1 MPIQASQQ
9 DLQPQPLDYSMSRKQ
24 RYVAESKKTGTFL
37 NNMTLKNSAQEAYA
51 DLLRESTI
59 TFCRGPAGTGKT
71 YIAAYYA
78 LQALL
83 NDEVR
88 RVILTRPIVA
98 VEDIGYLPGDMLEK
112 IHPYILPLLDAIED
126 HVGPTKAREL
136 LNLGSIEI
144 VPLAYMRGR
153 SINEAF
159 VILDEAQNTT
169 PEQMKMF
176 LTRIGYGSKM
186 VITGDSS
193 QSDLQV
199 PLNGLQWASDRLKG
213 TNSQVSVVEFAPSN
227 IVRNPLIE
235 SMLAHLDS
243 PPAKQSQSRVTE
255 GPGRLI
261 NMNQGA
267 GRLLS
272 SPTARPQ

>member
-1 MPIQASQQ
+1 
-9 DLQPQPLDYSMSRKQ
+9 MSRK
-24 RYVAESKKTGTFL
+24 RYSAESATKKSGTYL
-37 NNMTLKNSAQEAYA
+37 NQMALKNSAQEAYA
-51 DLLRESTI
+51 ELLQESTV
-59 TFCRGPAGTGKT
+59 TFCKGPAGTGKT

-83 NDEVR
+83 NEEVR

-136 LNLGSIEI
+136 LTMGHVEI

-153 SINEAF
+153 SINDAF
-159 VILDEAQNTT
+159 IILDEAQNTT

-176 LTRIGYGSKM
+176 LTRLGYNAKM

-193 QSDLQV
+193 QSDLQI
-199 PLNGLQWASDRLKG
+199 PLNGLQWAADRLRG
-213 TNSQVSVVEFAPSN
+213 TNPEISVVEFASSN

-235 SMLAHLDS
+235 SMLANLDT
-243 PPAKQSQSRVTE
+243 PPQRRDQRVTE
-255 GPGRLI
+255 GAGRLFSPGRLL
-261 NMNQGA
+261 A
-267 GRLLS
+267 
-272 SPTARPQ
+272 AA

>member
-1 MPIQASQQ
+1 
-9 DLQPQPLDYSMSRKQ
+9 MSRKQ
-24 RYVAESKKTGTFL
+24 RYPADGQKKAGACL
-37 NNMTLKNSAQEAYA
+37 NPLDLKNSAQEAYA
-51 DLLRESTI
+51 DLITESTV

-98 VEDIGYLPGDMLEK
+98 TEDIGYLPGDMLEK
-112 IHPYILPLLDAIED
+112 IHPYILPLLDAVED
-126 HVGPTKAREL
+126 HVGPTKAKEL
-136 LNLGSIEI
+136 LNMGHIEL

-153 SINEAF
+153 SLNDSFI
-159 VILDEAQNTT
+159 ILDEAQNTT

-176 LTRIGYGSKM
+176 LTRIGYNSKM

-193 QSDLQV
+193 QSDLHI
-199 PLNGLQWASDRLKG
+199 PLNGLQWASDRLRG
-213 TNSQVSVVEFAPSN
+213 TVAEIAVVEFSSSN

-235 SMLAHLDS
+235 GMLAHLDG
-243 PPAKQSQSRVTE
+243 PAPQQRRAHVTE

-261 NMNQGA
+261 DTSRSG
-267 GRLLS
+267 GRLF
-272 SPTARPQ
+272 TAAVG

>member
-1 MPIQASQQ
+1 
-9 DLQPQPLDYSMSRKQ
+9 MSRKQ
-24 RYVAESKKTGTFL
+24 RYANSESSSKKTGTFL
-37 NNMTLKNSAQEAYA
+37 NQITLKNSAQKAYA
-51 DLLRESTI
+51 DLLQESTI
-59 TFCRGPAGTGKT
+59 TFCKGPAGTGKT

-83 NDEVR
+83 NDDVR

-136 LNLGSIEI
+136 LNSGHVEI

-153 SINEAF
+153 SINDAF

-169 PEQMKMF
+169 KEQVKMF
-176 LTRIGYGSKM
+176 LTRLGYNSKM
-186 VITGDSS
+186 VITGDCA

-199 PLNGLQWASDRLKG
+199 PVNGLQWASERLAG
-213 TNSQVSVVEFAPSN
+213 RSEQISVFEFSSSN

-235 SMLAHLDS
+235 TMLASLDLEPKS
-243 PPAKQSQSRVTE
+243 GSVSRIRDTMGVSTNI
-255 GPGRLI
+255 GS
-261 NMNQGA
+261 
-267 GRLLS
+267 RLLGK
-272 SPTARPQ
+272 